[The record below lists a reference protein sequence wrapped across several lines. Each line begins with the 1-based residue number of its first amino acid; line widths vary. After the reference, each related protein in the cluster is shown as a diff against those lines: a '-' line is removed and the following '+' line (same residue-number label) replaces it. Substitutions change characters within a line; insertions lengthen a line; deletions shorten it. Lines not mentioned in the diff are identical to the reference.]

1 MLMIGMTTF
10 WYQSCAK
17 RFFCGKVRMDRN
29 MKFKKENYLFE
40 RCHIFA
46 LALNEY
52 FGYPIE
58 FFWDTAAIIKDRI
71 GQALIHAYVVTPNN
85 QCLDISGIITRE
97 QIKERYKGNRPIYR
111 RVTIAEIQGYIESGF
126 LEKPYENEI
135 EQLHA
140 YIKKNKK
147 LYQLRKYP

>member
-52 FGYPIE
+52 FGS
-58 FFWDTAAIIKDRI
+58 IICFSKK
-71 GQALIHAYVVTPNN
+71 
-85 QCLDISGIITRE
+85 RE
-97 QIKERYKGNRPIYR
+97 RSDDK
-111 RVTIAEIQGYIESGF
+111 
-126 LEKPYENEI
+126 
-135 EQLHA
+135 
-140 YIKKNKK
+140 
-147 LYQLRKYP
+147 